1 MKRFSIPALSRTFA
15 FAMLA
20 LAGCKKDEVVAN
32 QTGTVALEFE
42 QTVGTDA
49 LVLDTKTYTTPA
61 GDQFRISLFRQYIS
75 NIVFTKT
82 DGSKY
87 AVPESYYLL
96 DAAKS
101 DSQHLTLS
109 GVPVGDYKGIT
120 FTIGVDSAR
129 NVMGAQK
136 GALDPSNNMFWT
148 WDSGYIFTK
157 LEGYSPQSSTS
168 AITFHIAG
176 FKKPNNAIRTISPA
190 FPSGMVLL
198 VRADHNPEIHLNMD
212 VMAMFVGKPGI
223 VGTSDIRFATLP
235 DVQSAGANAVRVANN
250 YAAGMFSV
258 EHIHAN

>member
-1 MKRFSIPALSRTFA
+1 MKRFPLSTFARTFA
-15 FAMLA
+15 LA
-20 LAGCKKDEVVAN
+20 ALTLVSCKKDEAATSP
-32 QTGTVALEFE
+32 TGTVALEFE
-42 QTVGTDA
+42 QTVGADP

-61 GDQFRISLFRQYIS
+61 GDQFRISLFRQYVS

-82 DGSKY
+82 DGSTY

-96 DAAKS
+96 DAAKP
-101 DSQHLTLS
+101 DNQNLALK

-129 NVMGAQK
+129 NVAGTQK
-136 GALDPSNNMFWT
+136 GALDPSNNMFWA

-176 FKKPNNAIRTISPA
+176 FKKPNNAIRTVSPA
-190 FPSGMVLL
+190 FPNGTMLL
-198 VRADHNPEIHLNMD
+198 VRGDHNPEIHLNMN
-212 VMAMFVGKPGI
+212 VMAMFLGKPG
-223 VGTSDIRFATLP
+223 VAGTSDIRFGTLP